1 MAGLDGKLSIENPIF
16 GPNSYH
22 KHHQTNSILLKCS
35 KAASDQCKGKPTIL
49 AVVSIAMM
57 HELLG
62 FDLEIRLT
70 FSADAP
76 EKIPY
81 AINRYQTETKRLYQV
96 LNDRLASE
104 RKINNI
110 PAGEAAYLVGNKFTL
125 SDICVFSWGK
135 SEFACHS

>member
-1 MAGLDGKLSIENPIF
+1 MSSWDLI
-16 GPNSYH
+16 
-22 KHHQTNSILLKCS
+22 
-35 KAASDQCKGKPTIL
+35 
-49 AVVSIAMM
+49 
-57 HELLG
+57 
-62 FDLEIRLT
+62 LEIRLT
-70 FSADAP
+70 SSADAP

-135 SEFACHS
+135 SEFACHSWVYSSDL